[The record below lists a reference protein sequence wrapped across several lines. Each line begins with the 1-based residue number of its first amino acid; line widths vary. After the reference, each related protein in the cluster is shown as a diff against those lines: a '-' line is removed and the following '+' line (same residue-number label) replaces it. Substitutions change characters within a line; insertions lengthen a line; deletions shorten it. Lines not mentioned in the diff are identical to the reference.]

1 MIWRYPNFRKHP
13 YTHDGSMWPVH
24 TYIYLHEWV
33 VFMGSMYRVLEVG
46 ESWGECTLLLLLLL
60 LLLISQDLK
69 SLVGT
74 GKKSKKKT
82 LRKTGSNPRGS
93 QHIFRTFHF
102 PSKMGKPAT
111 LIPKDAPNKKHFG
124 NRDLEKGETH
134 IENAH
139 HLQVQVPFISK
150 EFFSQ
155 VSDSLKNTTSASLRG
170 SQKTNQ
176 FLCVILVHPLSPSAT

>member
-46 ESWGECTLLLLLLL
+46 ESWGEWTLLL

-74 GKKSKKKT
+74 GKKSKKKKHCEKQGQT
-82 LRKTGSNPRGS
+82 HGVANISSELFTSLPRWES
-93 QHIFRTFHF
+93 QQ
-102 PSKMGKPAT
+102 
-111 LIPKDAPNKKHFG
+111 L
-124 NRDLEKGETH
+124 L
-134 IENAH
+134 
-139 HLQVQVPFISK
+139 
-150 EFFSQ
+150 
-155 VSDSLKNTTSASLRG
+155 
-170 SQKTNQ
+170 SQKMHPTKSTLEIETWKKEKLILKTPIICRFRFRSFQ
-176 FLCVILVHPLSPSAT
+176 RSFFPKWVIL